1 MDKNYILSPINI
13 DELATAVAEKLKGH
27 APAEAPATATDDEML
42 TVKEVAKLL
51 GVSLVSIHAWK
62 KDGKIK
68 FYRYGSRIRFKKSEV
83 LQVEKYQSKKK
94 A

>member
-1 MDKNYILSPINI
+1 MDKNYILTPLSL
-13 DELATAVAEKLKGH
+13 DELATAVAEKIKAQGPTESQA
-27 APAEAPATATDDEML
+27 APTNDEML

-68 FYRYGSRIRFKKSEV
+68 FYLYGSRIRFKKSEV
-83 LQVEKYQSKKK
+83 LQIEKYQSKKK

>member
-1 MDKNYILSPINI
+1 MDKNYILSPFSLE
-13 DELATAVAEKLKGH
+13 ELATAVADKIKASTEPLTTLP
-27 APAEAPATATDDEML
+27 PADDEML

-83 LQVEKYQSKKK
+83 LQVEKYQAKKR

>member
-1 MDKNYILSPINI
+1 MDKNYILSPFSLE
-13 DELATAVAEKLKGH
+13 ELATAVADKIRATTEPLTTL
-27 APAEAPATATDDEML
+27 PAADDEML

-68 FYRYGSRIRFKKSEV
+68 FYKYGSRIRFKKSEV
-83 LQVEKYQSKKK
+83 LQVEKYKGNKKG
-94 A
+94 